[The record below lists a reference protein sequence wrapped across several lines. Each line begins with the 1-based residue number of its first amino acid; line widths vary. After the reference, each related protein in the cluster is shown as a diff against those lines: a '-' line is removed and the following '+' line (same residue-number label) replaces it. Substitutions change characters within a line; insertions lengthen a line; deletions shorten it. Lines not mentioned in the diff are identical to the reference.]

1 MDKHRGKAQVS
12 PCVAWW
18 KPAAATLVR
27 PVRCFSPLTACH
39 MPAMALLSIPIPP
52 PAPPLSLAARWTLA
66 PPAPQPLIPFPA
78 VSRPAPRPSL
88 PQALTPC
95 PPFQNGLTPLHV
107 AAHYDN
113 QKVALL
119 LLEKGASPHATAKV
133 SPPAMR
139 AAWGQPAPP
148 RPQVHSPLGG
158 VSKGVR
164 NVYSGQAYGEWAQGE
179 LISGLGAMPW
189 YLCIGEGSPEG
200 SPDTWGD
207 SVPSEF

>member
-1 MDKHRGKAQVS
+1 MCGVMKACGCHPGS
-12 PCVAWW
+12 PG
-18 KPAAATLVR
+18 TLLLPTNSLPYACHGLAVHPYSPSR
-27 PVRCFSPLTACH
+27 ASSVPCSPLDPCT
-39 MPAMALLSIPIPP
+39 PRTS
-52 PAPPLSLAARWTLA
+52 APNP
-66 PPAPQPLIPFPA
+66 
-78 VSRPAPRPSL
+78 VSRGVPSRSPSL

-164 NVYSGQAYGEWAQGE
+164 NVYSGQAYGE
-179 LISGLGAMPW
+179 
-189 YLCIGEGSPEG
+189 
-200 SPDTWGD
+200 
-207 SVPSEF
+207 